1 MFDPVEFYQF
11 AGQLYQKKSEREV
24 ENRIIINRAYYSAFL
39 CARNFSKISNS
50 SGSVHKEVIDYFEK
64 QPNKIIFNQLKQLK
78 DLRHKA
84 DYDLKTVILS
94 RQAGKSLKLA
104 EHILNKLKYLI

>member
-11 AGQLYQKKSEREV
+11 AGQLYQQKSEREV

-39 CARNFSKISNS
+39 CARCFSKISNS

-64 QPNKIIFNQLKQLK
+64 QPNKNIFNQLKQLK
-78 DLRHKA
+78 DLRQKA
-84 DYDLKTVILS
+84 DYDLNSAIVS

-104 EHILNKLKYLI
+104 EHILKKLDYLA

>member
-11 AGQLYQKKSEREV
+11 AGQLYQQKSEREV

-39 CARNFSKISNS
+39 CARHSSKISNS

-64 QPNKIIFNQLKQLK
+64 HNKTIFNQLKQLK
-78 DLRHKA
+78 NLRQTA
-84 DYDLKTVILS
+84 DYDLDSDVLS
-94 RQAGKSLKLA
+94 REARKSLTLA
-104 EHILNKLKYLI
+104 GQILKTLNYLT